1 MKYAPNI
8 TGATRILGII
18 GDPIR
23 QVRAP
28 EVWTAL
34 FAYNKID
41 AVCIPM
47 QVAAADVAALV
58 KSARTLM
65 NYIGLIVTIPHK
77 PAALTC
83 TDHPTERAR
92 LVGAANVLRPA
103 AQGGWEGDILD
114 GVGFVS
120 GLLAQGQKVA
130 GRRALVVGSGGV
142 GSAIACAI
150 AAAGAAEVA
159 VSDVAPARAEA
170 LAQRIART
178 GVRSYASAAKA
189 DGFDL
194 IVNASPMG
202 MKPGD
207 PISIDCTNLQSSAL
221 VGDVVVHPRITPLLA
236 KAQERGCFVQPGTV
250 MMEHQL
256 TEMAAYLGFAGGD
269 WSPETVDKVMSEG

>member
-8 TGATRILGII
+8 TGTTRILGII

-47 QVAAADVAALV
+47 QVAAEDVAALV
-58 KSARTLM
+58 KSARSLK

-77 PAALTC
+77 PAALTY
-83 TDHPTERAR
+83 TDHPTQRAR
-92 LVGAANVLRPA
+92 LVGAVNVMRPGA
-103 AQGGWEGDILD
+103 EGWEGDIMD

-170 LAQRIART
+170 LAARIAQT
-178 GVRSYASAAKA
+178 GVRSYAAAAKA

-207 PISIDCTNLQSSAL
+207 PISIDCTNLQASAL

-236 KAQERGCFVQPGTV
+236 QAQQRGCFVQPGTV

-256 TEMAAYLGFAGGD
+256 TEMAGYLGFASGD
-269 WSPETVDKVMSEG
+269 WSPETVDKVMSES